1 MTCGNGRAER
11 ITMRIGIATH
21 FVRSCSSINVDDEI
35 YDCLLSLYIKC
46 AAYTSPFNLLLS
58 LFFEREKAEAR
69 PF

>member
-1 MTCGNGRAER
+1 VTCGNGRAER
-11 ITMRIGIATH
+11 ITMRIATH

-58 LFFEREKAEAR
+58 LFFLREKAEAR